1 MTRDQIEK
9 TYGRPLGAKRYTD
22 WFPVGTKYHG
32 KALEKAR
39 YAVKGGSLWV
49 WYVDDRAKV
58 LETTSPRYRTP
69 SGLRVGLHIRGKRCP
84 SVPGGACVGAFF
96 YDDCTGLAI
105 RSVANG
111 KIDVNLQLAGREY
124 DPRALV
130 REGDRIQRIFFGE
143 ADVLLTC
150 F

>member
-1 MTRDQIEK
+1 MTREQVEK
-9 TYGRPLGAKRYTD
+9 TYGRPVGTKRYSD

-32 KALEKAR
+32 KVLETSR
-39 YAVKGGSLWV
+39 YQVQGGLLPV

-58 LETTSPRYRTP
+58 LETTSPRYR
-69 SGLRVGLHIRGKRCP
+69 SAGGLRVGRRARGERCP
-84 SVPGGACVGAFF
+84 DAPAGVCIGEFS

-105 RSVANG
+105 RSVDDG
-111 KIDVNLQLAGREY
+111 RIDVNLQLAGRGFHL
-124 DPRALV
+124 RSLV
-130 REGDRIQRIFFGE
+130 KQGDRVRRIFFGE